1 VIASTSN
8 LEQVL
13 REKNIVSD
21 EQLARA
27 LAMTEQEGVS
37 LQQALMALNLLS
49 ESELQ
54 DILNDLLQIRF
65 LKLEDVEI
73 DREALRHIPSAVAHR
88 YQLIPVRRSGNTLA
102 VAMVDPTNDEALS
115 AMKAVTD
122 FEIIPFVS
130 RYDAIEHALF
140 LHYGEPPAE
149 TADDNGEMRRGL
161 PVQGSTD
168 VERMSHVVRGVVLNR
183 RQTFAAFIED
193 AGNQFPLNIAKSIA
207 GGQNEEGY
215 NPFLCWGP
223 AGCGKTHLLH
233 AIGNYIAA
241 KTPLKRV
248 IVTNGRRFV
257 DSLYESI
264 RDKKI
269 NFFRYLHRELDALI
283 IDDAEPLLDHEW
295 AQQELVETLGHFAR
309 KGKQLVLATR
319 ANIVLDPSMTVDFKH
334 MLESGVIAGFSTYS
348 MAAKCA
354 ILRTWAAAAPVGDEI
369 LLRIAEQCGDNVN
382 DLLRTLEQVVVVAT
396 RGERDLTMDVVEGIL
411 KLCRRESQSER
422 RGSTE
427 ALPAA
432 SAYPTTT
439 S

>member
-1 VIASTSN
+1 VFGSTSN

-13 REKNIVSD
+13 REKNIVSE

-27 LAMTEQEGVS
+27 LAMSDQEGVS
-37 LQQALMALNLLS
+37 LQQSLMALNVLS

-54 DILNDLLQIRF
+54 DILNDLLQVRF
-65 LKLEDVEI
+65 LKLEDIEI
-73 DREALRHIPSAVAHR
+73 DHEALRHIPAAVAHR

-102 VAMVDPTNDEALS
+102 VAMVDPTNSEALA

-149 TADDNGEMRRGL
+149 TTDDGGEMRRGL
-161 PVQGSTD
+161 PVQGTSD
-168 VERMSHVVRGVVLNR
+168 VERTSHVGRGVTLNR

-248 IVTNGRRFV
+248 IVTTGRRFA

-264 RDKKI
+264 RDKKT

-295 AQQELVETLGHFAR
+295 TQQELVETLGHLER

-319 ANIVLDPSMTVDFKH
+319 MNMALDPRVTMDFKH

-348 MAAKCA
+348 TEAKCA
-354 ILRTWAAAAPVGDEI
+354 ILKAWAASAPVGNEI
-369 LLRIAEQCGDNVN
+369 FMRIAEQCGDNVN
-382 DLLRTLEQVVVVAT
+382 DLLRTLEQIVVIAT
-396 RGERDLTMDVVEGIL
+396 RGEQDLTADVVEDIL
-411 KLCRRESQSER
+411 KLCRV
-422 RGSTE
+422 T
-427 ALPAA
+427 LPAEHLRTPMTPPGA
-432 SAYPTTT
+432 NANPTTT
-439 S
+439 A